1 MDLGMDLKFQSDGF
15 ELGFLFMKC
24 IWILDPLSCP
34 DKTSGLCSR
43 LSTTTTATATATI
56 SQNLSILVKLKQP

>member
-43 LSTTTTATATATI
+43 LSTTTTAAI
-56 SQNLSILVKLKQP
+56 FQNLSILVKLKQP